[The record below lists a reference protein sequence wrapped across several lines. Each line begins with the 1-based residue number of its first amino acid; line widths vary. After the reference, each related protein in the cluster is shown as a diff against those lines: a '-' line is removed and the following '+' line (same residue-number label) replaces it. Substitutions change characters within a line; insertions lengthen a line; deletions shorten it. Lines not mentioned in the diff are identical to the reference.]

1 MAYRILFRRDTAAN
15 WETNNPVL
23 SAGEPGFTTDTN
35 IFKIGDGVTAW
46 SSIPEINPAGVTGPT
61 GDVNFDNIASDV
73 IASADATYN
82 LGTQTYQWNNLYVAG
97 SMYLGDSTVTI
108 SGSGTNFILAG
119 GTGNQVT
126 GNLEVSG
133 DFTVNGTT
141 NIRPYKVY
149 SALVSQAS
157 SLDPTD
163 SVLESTFNST
173 LTWNRDY
180 TGRYTVSSSAE
191 FTMDKLFVTFSQ
203 NAALATSSTPCH
215 YNWQWYDSSTLYV
228 ESLNVA
234 GATADNL
241 FSATSVEIRVY
252 N

>member
-1 MAYRILFRRDTAAN
+1 M
-15 WETNNPVL
+15 
-23 SAGEPGFTTDTN
+23 
-35 IFKIGDGVTAW
+35 
-46 SSIPEINPAGVTGPT
+46 
-61 GDVNFDNIASDV
+61 
-73 IASADATYN
+73 
-82 LGTQTYQWNNLYVAG
+82 
-97 SMYLGDSTVTI
+97 
-108 SGSGTNFILAG
+108 
-119 GTGNQVT
+119 
-126 GNLEVSG
+126 SG

-180 TGRYTVSSSAE
+180 TGRYTVSSSSE
-191 FTMDKLFVTFSQ
+191 FIMDKVFVVFSQ

>member
-1 MAYRILFRRDTAAN
+1 MLLI
-15 WETNNPVL
+15 
-23 SAGEPGFTTDTN
+23 
-35 IFKIGDGVTAW
+35 I
-46 SSIPEINPAGVTGPT
+46 
-61 GDVNFDNIASDV
+61 
-73 IASADATYN
+73 
-82 LGTQTYQWNNLYVAG
+82 NLYVAG

-149 SALVSQAS
+149 SALVSQTS